1 MTNNSTSERIFIIGG
16 TGNVGS
22 KTVRDLVSRNISVT
36 LYARNPS
43 KAVDMFS
50 ESPLIHVIQGDL
62 ADLTP
67 LKEGLSGHTRLFLL
81 YSNFEDF
88 VEKKV
93 AIAKLAYASGIKQ
106 ILDISSIT
114 AGESWRSGYVGAI
127 HRDAEQGIL
136 NIPNRGTLV
145 ALRPG
150 RFMSNILS
158 FERPSPEGL
167 IYDTVN
173 GDETQGWISPNDIGA
188 VAAAVLSEDVK
199 KHGDIVYELIGDVA
213 TLDERTATFSR
224 VLERPISYQKVNPS
238 SKYDQ
243 LMKTGL
249 FPHGAAYSLVASTP
263 TMPPTTVT
271 STGIPILIGREP
283 ETLEQYI
290 SSNKAYFS

>member
-1 MTNNSTSERIFIIGG
+1 MTNSTTERIFIIGG

-22 KTVRDLVSRNISVT
+22 KAVKDLVSRNISVT

-43 KAVDMFS
+43 KVVDMFS
-50 ESPLIHVIQGDL
+50 KNPLIHVIQGDL
-62 ADLTP
+62 ADLTT
-67 LKEGLSGHTRLFLL
+67 LKEGLSGHTRLFLV
-81 YSNFEDF
+81 YNNFEDF

-150 RFMSNILS
+150 RFMSNILT
-158 FERPSPEGL
+158 FERPSPGGL
-167 IYDTVN
+167 IYDTVS
-173 GDETQGWISPNDIGA
+173 GSETQGWISPNDIGA
-188 VAAAVLSEDVK
+188 VAAAVLSEDIK
-199 KHGDIVYELIGDVA
+199 KHGDLVYELIGDVA
-213 TLDERTATFSR
+213 TLDERAAAFSR
-224 VLERPISYQKVNPS
+224 ILERPISYQKVSPS

-243 LMKTGL
+243 LMKTGM
-249 FPHGAAYSLVASTP
+249 FPHGAAYNLVASIP

>member
-1 MTNNSTSERIFIIGG
+1 MTNTITERMFIIGG
-16 TGNVGS
+16 TGNAGT
-22 KTVRDLVSRNISVT
+22 KTVQDLVSKNISVT

-43 KAVDMFS
+43 KVAELFS
-50 ESPLIHVIQGDL
+50 ENPLINVIHGDL

-88 VEKKV
+88 IEKKV
-93 AIAKLAYASGIKQ
+93 TIAKLAYAAGIKQ
-106 ILDISSIT
+106 IVDVSSIT
-114 AGESWRSGYVGAI
+114 ASESWRSGYVGAM

-150 RFMSNILS
+150 RFMSNLLT
-158 FERPSPEGL
+158 FERPTPDGVM
-167 IYDTVN
+167 YDAV
-173 GDETQGWISPNDIGA
+173 DADDTQGWISPNDIGA
-188 VAAAVLSEDVK
+188 VAAAVLSEDIK
-199 KHGDIVYELIGDVA
+199 KHGDMVYELIGDVV
-213 TLDERTATFSR
+213 TLNQRSIITSR
-224 VLERPISYQKVNPS
+224 ILERPIRYQKVSTS

-243 LMKTGL
+243 LMKTGM
-249 FPHGAAYSLVASTP
+249 FPHGAAYNLAASIP
-263 TMPPTTVT
+263 TVPPTTAI

-290 SSNKAYFS
+290 LSNKAYLS